1 MKKIHP
7 FSVAIIAIISAILI
21 LILWTPNRYIGK
33 IQNINEYE
41 TPVVEQFEKKE
52 IITHPIEDPLKL
64 TIPTMPVEESCVNW
78 YSDYRVYST
87 GEKTTQIGGADFD
100 IDFLA
105 QLLYC
110 EAGGMNWEGQAYTCS
125 AILNHC
131 DVENRTLWDAGH
143 DVNCF
148 EPASYVDYMTP
159 TETQYEVIEWVLN
172 GGRIAEICYF
182 RSGGMYHDFGTPVCE
197 VDGHYFS
204 IG

>member
-1 MKKIHP
+1 MRKIHP
-7 FSVAIIAIISAILI
+7 FAVAIFIIVITILV
-21 LILWTPNRYIGK
+21 LILWVPNRNIGK
-33 IQNINEYE
+33 IQNMEEYE
-41 TPVVEQFEKKE
+41 APIIETFERKE
-52 IITHPIEDPLKL
+52 ENYPMEDPLKL
-64 TIPTMPVEESCVNW
+64 TIPTMPIEESCVVW
-78 YSDYRVYST
+78 YSNYRVEST
-87 GEKTTQIGGADFD
+87 GEKTTTAGGAEFD

-105 QLLYC
+105 KLLYC

-125 AILNHC
+125 AILNFC

-148 EPASYVDYMTP
+148 EPASYVDYMMP
-159 TETQYEVIEWVLN
+159 TETQYEVIDWVLN